1 MLYAIWDTWAAFMNF
16 VNAMLLDKIGR
27 KPIMVVG
34 QASTALSWP
43 LTR

>member
-16 VNAMLLDKIGR
+16 INAMLLDKVGR

-34 QASTALSWP
+34 QASTVLFSP
-43 LTR
+43 LTG